1 MPSCGRS
8 VSCLTS
14 RSSMHQPTFLP
25 LFSARTC
32 AWIWY
37 FKPNGKMWGIGFF
50 FFKATSKRALHRL
63 YTWRSDYLAWTK
75 WYNARCESE
84 VWENK
89 ITHHL
94 NIRDYLSITGS
105 QIHSQVLRSKTW
117 AFVRRRESD
126 ERWYQVALWGKEVFF
141 RSLTHARE
149 WKSGCV
155 SAVCSLSVWTCTTT
169 LLEGALKGAICKK
182 TFNK

>member
-1 MPSCGRS
+1 MSHLSLLSASAYLPAIVQREDLCMNMIFQTKRQN
-8 VSCLTS
+8 V
-14 RSSMHQPTFLP
+14 RDRFL
-25 LFSARTC
+25 
-32 AWIWY
+32 
-37 FKPNGKMWGIGFF
+37 
-50 FFKATSKRALHRL
+50 FFKATSKWALHRL

-126 ERWYQVALWGKEVFF
+126 ERWYQVALWEKEVFF
-141 RSLTHARE
+141 RSLTHTRE
-149 WKSGCV
+149 WKSGSV

>member
-1 MPSCGRS
+1 MSHLSLLNASAYLPAIVQREDSCVNMIFQTKRQN
-8 VSCLTS
+8 V
-14 RSSMHQPTFLP
+14 RD
-25 LFSARTC
+25 R
-32 AWIWY
+32 
-37 FKPNGKMWGIGFF
+37 FF
-50 FFKATSKRALHRL
+50 FFKATSKWARHRL
-63 YTWRSDYLAWTK
+63 YTWRSDYSAWTK

-155 SAVCSLSVWTCTTT
+155 SAVCSLFVWMCTIT

>member
-1 MPSCGRS
+1 MSHLS
-8 VSCLTS
+8 LLNASAY
-14 RSSMHQPTFLP
+14 LP
-25 LFSARTC
+25 AIVQREDLCVNMIFQTKRQ
-32 AWIWY
+32 
-37 FKPNGKMWGIGFF
+37 NVRDRFF
-50 FFKATSKRALHRL
+50 FFKATSKWALHRL

-117 AFVRRRESD
+117 AFVRRREPD

-141 RSLTHARE
+141 GAWHMLGSESQEVSLLCAF
-149 WKSGCV
+149 
-155 SAVCSLSVWTCTTT
+155 LSVWTCTTT